1 MELFH
6 KIKVLGVGGCGS
18 NIVNRIIEREIY
30 KDYQSGGFCSDPNE
44 DWTYLINRWLL
55 SFCVADTDA
64 QALNNSSAKNKIQ
77 LGEKITK
84 GLSCN
89 GNVEIGI
96 CAAKESKDEIKK
108 YLNNTDI
115 LIVISGMGGGTGTG
129 ATTFI
134 AEMAKELGI
143 LVAIIVTKP
152 FSFEGKRRC
161 QASESGIKLIRNYVE
176 LLFEFPNDK
185 LIEHSDE
192 NMSMEDSYR
201 IFEERIIIPLLKKII
216 DLNPTLN
223 NKNEYYSNIQK
234 ILLEQQPKLL
244 PETPEGSNDSK
255 DSEKPESLQQN
266 QDNHSFSSFLKRLF
280 KA

>member
-30 KDYQSGGFCSDPNE
+30 KDYQSGGFCTAPDDNWS
-44 DWTYLINRWLL
+44 YKINNWLL

-64 QALNNSSAKNKIQ
+64 QALNNSSAKNIIQ
-77 LGEKITK
+77 LGEKTTK

-89 GNVEIGI
+89 GNVEIGN
-96 CAAKESKDEIKK
+96 CAAKESKDEIRK

-129 ATTFI
+129 ATPFI
-134 AEMAKELGI
+134 AEMAKDLGI
-143 LVAIIVTKP
+143 LTVVVVTKP
-152 FSFEGKRRC
+152 FSFEGRKKN
-161 QASESGIKLIRNYVE
+161 QTSESGIKIIRYFVE
-176 LLFEFPNDK
+176 LLIEYPNDK
-185 LIEHSDE
+185 LIELSDE
-192 NMSMEDSYR
+192 NMPIEDSYE
-201 IFEERIIIPLLKKII
+201 IFDEKIIIPLLKKII
-216 DLNPTLN
+216 DLNPTFS
-223 NKNEYYSNIQK
+223 NKNECYNIIKK

-244 PETPEGSNDSK
+244 PETPEESNDSK

-266 QDNHSFSSFLKRLF
+266 QDNHSFSSFLRKLF
-280 KA
+280 KN

>member
-30 KDYQSGGFCSDPNE
+30 KDYQSGGLCTAPEE
-44 DWTYLINRWLL
+44 DWTYKINSWLF

-64 QALNNSSAKNKIQ
+64 QALNNSLAKNKIQ
-77 LGEKITK
+77 LGEKTTK

-89 GNVEIGI
+89 GNVEIGN

-108 YLNNTDI
+108 NLNNTDF

-129 ATTFI
+129 ATPYI

-152 FSFEGKRRC
+152 FSFEGRKRC
-161 QASESGIKLIRNYVE
+161 QISESGIKLIRNYVE

-201 IFEERIIIPLLKKII
+201 IFEERIIVPLLKKII
-216 DLNPTLN
+216 DLNSTLN
-223 NKNEYYSNIQK
+223 NKNEYYSNIKK
-234 ILLEQQPKLL
+234 IKLEQQPKLL
-244 PETPEGSNDSK
+244 PETPEESNNFEV
-255 DSEKPESLQQN
+255 SETPESLQQN
-266 QDNHSFSSFLKRLF
+266 QDNHSFSAFFRRLF
-280 KA
+280 KN